1 MKKNLMITT
10 AVLSLFGTVVGAAD
24 LGTASYGAGLNLLS
38 PTATGFAYGAS
49 VDTTGLGSGA
59 ASVKLTAP
67 ATFDM
72 TGYAASTSS
81 GTESNA
87 NSGVVSVVNFDRTVA
102 ASGSSIGLGQV
113 VAQGDAKTSVGAVG
127 SAYGLTNNNKIQA
140 ISSGDT
146 VDGILYSTG
155 GSLSSTSK
163 AMSDSA
169 ASLIGTG
176 STSVVAGLLGK
187 DSNFVGSTGTTVT
200 SNQTG
205 VAYSAMNAVGDIAG
219 TGINIAPVAESVRY
233 GASWTTG
240 PTGSVV
246 GGATSTTYATYAE
259 ALAAVPAG
267 ANAGSVLID
276 ATGTTADLSTFG
288 GIATALN
295 NLGSGKGTAGFN
307 NTFDL
312 GSGAGSINL
321 AVSNVGGG
329 AISLA
334 ADTSGFFSGGSATS
348 GATTFGSVFTT
359 P

>member
-24 LGTASYGAGLNLLS
+24 LGSASYGAGLNLLS
-38 PTATGFAYGAS
+38 PTATGFAYGSS

-59 ASVKLTAP
+59 ASVTLATP

-72 TGYAASTSS
+72 TGYASSTSDLTNS
-81 GTESNA
+81 VA

-113 VAQGDAKTSVGAVG
+113 VAQGDAKSSIGAVG
-127 SAYGLTNNNKIQA
+127 SAFGLTVNNTIA
-140 ISSGDT
+140 TTTASGGGTTATTSSAD
-146 VDGILYSTG
+146 
-155 GSLSSTSK
+155 SS
-163 AMSDSA
+163 SA

-176 STSVVAGLLGK
+176 STTVVAGLLGK
-187 DSNFVGSTGTTVT
+187 ASNFVGSTGTTVT

-205 VAYSAMNAVGDIAG
+205 VAYSAMNAVGDDGG
-219 TGINIAPVAESVRY
+219 TGITIAPMTSSVVYKGMVYDSTGAPVAGS
-233 GASWTTG
+233 ASN
-240 PTGSVV
+240 
-246 GGATSTTYATYAE
+246 YNTYAE
-259 ALAAVPAG
+259 ALAA
-267 ANAGSVLID
+267 ANALK
-276 ATGTTADLSTFG
+276 TGTDTVGVEAFGSSPDMSTVS
-288 GIATALN
+288 GISTALA
-295 NLGSGKGTAGFN
+295 NLAAGQGTAGFT

-312 GSGAGSINL
+312 GANGIDL

-348 GATTFGSVFTT
+348 GATTFGSVFTA

>member
-10 AVLSLFGTVVGAAD
+10 AALSLFATAVGAD
-24 LGTASYGAGLNLLS
+24 TLGSASYGAGLNLLS

-59 ASVKLTAP
+59 ASVTLATP

-72 TGYAASTSS
+72 TGYAGSTSS
-81 GTESNA
+81 GTASNA

-127 SAYGLTNNNKIQA
+127 SAYGLTNNNRIDA
-140 ISSGDT
+140 VSGGT
-146 VDGILYSTG
+146 LA
-155 GSLSSTSK
+155 STSS
-163 AMSDSA
+163 AASDSA

-187 DSNFVGSTGTTVT
+187 SSNFVGSTGTTVT
-200 SNQTG
+200 SNQNG
-205 VAYSAMNAVGDIAG
+205 VAYSAMKAVGDTTG
-219 TGINIAPVAESVRY
+219 TGVTIAPVGSSVKY
-233 GASWTTG
+233 QAVYTGTSSGTT
-240 PTGSVV
+240 
-246 GGATSTTYATYAE
+246 ALFDTYAE
-259 ALAAVPAG
+259 AIAAVPSGSTAG
-267 ANAGSVLID
+267 LVEAISTTPNMLTIGGA
-276 ATGTTADLSTFG
+276 TTALT
-288 GIATALN
+288 
-295 NLGSGKGTAGFN
+295 NLAAGQGTAGFN

-312 GSGAGSINL
+312 GSGAGSIDL

-334 ADTSGFFSGGSATS
+334 ADTSGFFSGGSAVS
-348 GATTFGSVFTT
+348 GATTFGSVFTPT
-359 P
+359 AP

>member
-10 AVLSLFGTVVGAAD
+10 AALSLFASVAGAAD
-24 LGTASYGAGLNLLS
+24 LGSASYGAGLNLLS

-59 ASVKLTAP
+59 ASVTLATP

-72 TGYAASTSS
+72 TGYAGSTSS
-81 GTESNA
+81 GTASNA

-127 SAYGLTNNNKIQA
+127 SAYGLTNNNRIEA
-140 ISSGDT
+140 AT
-146 VDGILYSTG
+146 VGTVTG
-155 GSLSSTSK
+155 TLASTSS
-163 AMSDSA
+163 AASDSA

-200 SNQTG
+200 SNQNG
-205 VAYSAMNAVGDIAG
+205 VAYSAMKAVGDTTG
-219 TGINIAPVAESVRY
+219 TGVTIAPVSTSVKY
-233 GASWTTG
+233 VASYTGGTGGGTT
-240 PTGSVV
+240 
-246 GGATSTTYATYAE
+246 AAFDTYAE
-259 ALAAVPAG
+259 AINAVTAAGGSSPIVVATSAVPNLLTIGGVTTALTNLAAG
-267 ANAGSVLID
+267 Q
-276 ATGTTADLSTFG
+276 
-288 GIATALN
+288 
-295 NLGSGKGTAGFN
+295 GTAGFN

-312 GSGAGSINL
+312 GSGAGTIDL

-334 ADTSGFFSGGSATS
+334 ADTSGFFSGGSAVS
-348 GATTFGSVFTT
+348 GATTFGSVFTA

>member
-24 LGTASYGAGLNLLS
+24 LGSASYGAGLNLLS
-38 PTATGFAYGAS
+38 PTATGFAYGSS

-59 ASVKLTAP
+59 ASVTLATP

-72 TGYAASTSS
+72 TGYASSTSNLTNS
-81 GTESNA
+81 VA

-113 VAQGDAKTSVGAVG
+113 VAQGDAKSSIGAVG
-127 SAYGLTNNNKIQA
+127 SAFGLTVNNTIA
-140 ISSGDT
+140 TTTGSGGGTTATTSSAD
-146 VDGILYSTG
+146 
-155 GSLSSTSK
+155 SS
-163 AMSDSA
+163 SA

-176 STSVVAGLLGK
+176 STTVVAGLLGK
-187 DSNFVGSTGTTVT
+187 ASNFVGSTGTTVT

-205 VAYSAMNAVGDIAG
+205 VAYSAMNALGDSAG
-219 TGINIAPVAESVRY
+219 TGITVAPINGVEYYVAYADNITGAAITPANTYASYEAAVA
-233 GASWTTG
+233 ADLLATP
-240 PTGSVV
+240 PTG
-246 GGATSTTYATYAE
+246 
-259 ALAAVPAG
+259 
-267 ANAGSVLID
+267 
-276 ATGTTADLSTFG
+276 
-288 GIATALN
+288 ATAQGVITQASATPN
-295 NLGSGKGTAGFN
+295 MGTIGNVVAGLGTLTAGQGTAGFT

-312 GSGAGSINL
+312 GANGINL

-348 GATTFGSVFTT
+348 GATTFGTVFTPT
-359 P
+359 AP

>member
-10 AVLSLFGTVVGAAD
+10 AALSLFASVAGAAAID
-24 LGTASYGAGLNLLS
+24 QGTASYGAGLNLLS

-59 ASVKLTAP
+59 ASVTLTSP

-81 GTESNA
+81 GTGSNA

-113 VAQGDAKTSVGAVG
+113 VAQGDAKTSVGATG
-127 SAYGLTNNNKIQA
+127 SAFGLTNNNKIQS
-140 ISSGDT
+140 ISIGDV
-146 VDGILYSTG
+146 VDGITYSTG

-163 AMSDSA
+163 AMSNSA

-200 SNQTG
+200 SNQNG

-219 TGINIAPVAESVRY
+219 TGVTIAPVANSVKY
-233 GASWTTG
+233 SANYMIASAPGNT
-240 PTGSVV
+240 VLFD
-246 GGATSTTYATYAE
+246 TYAE
-259 ALAAVPAG
+259 ALAAVPSTATP
-267 ANAGSVLID
+267 ANTIVV
-276 ATGTTADLSTFG
+276 ATSAAPNLLSIGGVTTALT
-288 GIATALN
+288 
-295 NLGSGKGTAGFN
+295 NLGSGTGTAGFN

-312 GSGAGSINL
+312 GSGAGSIDL

-348 GATTFGSVFTT
+348 GSTTFGSVFTA

>member
-24 LGTASYGAGLNLLS
+24 LGSASYGAGLNLLS
-38 PTATGFAYGAS
+38 PTATGFAYGSS

-59 ASVKLTAP
+59 ASVTLATP

-72 TGYAASTSS
+72 TGYASSTSNLTNS
-81 GTESNA
+81 VA

-113 VAQGDAKTSVGAVG
+113 VAQGDAKSSIGAVG
-127 SAYGLTNNNKIQA
+127 SAFGLTVNNTIA
-140 ISSGDT
+140 TTTGSGGGTTATTSSAD
-146 VDGILYSTG
+146 
-155 GSLSSTSK
+155 SS
-163 AMSDSA
+163 SA

-176 STSVVAGLLGK
+176 STTVVAGLLGK
-187 DSNFVGSTGTTVT
+187 ASNFVGSTGTTVT

-205 VAYSAMNAVGDIAG
+205 VAYSAMNALGDSAG
-219 TGINIAPVAESVRY
+219 TGITVAPLA
-233 GASWTTG
+233 
-240 PTGSVV
+240 SVV
-246 GGATSTTYATYAE
+246 YFALDGSGLPVTSNPTNGYSTYAE
-259 ALAAVPAG
+259 ADADSLGVSVGAQANPAAPANNIASLTGSMGGLAAG
-267 ANAGSVLID
+267 Q
-276 ATGTTADLSTFG
+276 
-288 GIATALN
+288 
-295 NLGSGKGTAGFN
+295 GTAGFT

-312 GSGAGSINL
+312 GVNGINL

-348 GATTFGSVFTT
+348 GATTFGSVFTPT
-359 P
+359 AP